1 MFLSCDVKNRLLS
14 FILCWLTSVKKES
27 IAISDCYIHIVSRS
41 AIIANL
47 LDGFGLSSWSR

>member
-27 IAISDCYIHIVSRS
+27 IAISDWYIHIVSRS
-41 AIIANL
+41 AIIENL